1 MRDVTFRV
9 RPAQRAW
16 AVLALGVLLAGTG
29 CGLNGQ
35 NAPDLTG
42 PADQGF
48 NIELLALPDTVNA
61 DGVSSSQVRLVLRD
75 KNGQPV
81 KGYAVL
87 FDCEGDGTFCNGAGR
102 LTPSSSST
110 YVGPIQT
117 GEVMATDNDGVA
129 RVVYTAGT
137 DLRFVTISV
146 RPFYFDAT
154 IEYNFTVRSVVILQ
168 R

>member
-9 RPAQRAW
+9 RPAQRAS

-35 NAPDLTG
+35 SAPDLTG

-48 NIELLALPDTVNA
+48 NIELTALPDTVNA

-87 FDCEGDGTFCNGAGR
+87 FDCEGDGTFCSGAGR
-102 LTPSSSST
+102 LTPHTGST

-146 RPFYFDAT
+146 RPFYFDAV